1 MKLLDH
7 LQKVDEEIS
16 AKLVFQEDYG
26 WKHRIAA
33 LIGHSCD
40 SWYWLIGLAL
50 VWFFSRG
57 TIRATAFLW
66 ALALGL
72 LAVAVL
78 GIKFLLRRPR
88 PEGDWGSI
96 YRVTDPHSFPS
107 GHAARAMTIAFLALQ
122 FQNPV
127 WFFGLVLWAV
137 LVGFSRVALRL
148 HYFSDILVGWLIG
161 ALSGFAALKFL
172 PDLLQ
177 KLFTVFP
184 FLNWIIK

>member
-16 AKLVFQEDYG
+16 AHLVFQEDYG

-88 PEGDWGSI
+88 RKATGAAFTASPIRIRFLRGMPPE
-96 YRVTDPHSFPS
+96 
-107 GHAARAMTIAFLALQ
+107 Q
-122 FQNPV
+122 
-127 WFFGLVLWAV
+127 
-137 LVGFSRVALRL
+137 
-148 HYFSDILVGWLIG
+148 
-161 ALSGFAALKFL
+161 
-172 PDLLQ
+172 
-177 KLFTVFP
+177 
-184 FLNWIIK
+184 

>member
-1 MKLLDH
+1 M
-7 LQKVDEEIS
+7 
-16 AKLVFQEDYG
+16 
-26 WKHRIAA
+26 
-33 LIGHSCD
+33 
-40 SWYWLIGLAL
+40 
-50 VWFFSRG
+50 
-57 TIRATAFLW
+57 
-66 ALALGL
+66 
-72 LAVAVL
+72 L

-161 ALSGFAALKFL
+161 ALSGFVALKFL
-172 PDLLQ
+172 PVLLQ

-184 FLNWIIK
+184 FLNWVIK